1 MVTLKEIANVVG
13 VSTATVSR
21 VLNFDNTLSITAK
34 KRQAIIETAEAL
46 NYATPRNRNRAV
58 TQGLSK
64 VALVHFLRPEQELI
78 DPYYVGLRLGI
89 ESRCQ
94 ALKIETVKVY
104 HTDSKPDASLLQG
117 ASGVI
122 AIGHQESE
130 DIEWLT
136 RHARHLV
143 FADFVPPSDE
153 HDSISSD
160 LVTATRKLLNALKA
174 RGYQRIGFA
183 GWMEERSDDPYY
195 EIRCRTYI
203 QWMRENGEFDPE
215 ICATD
220 RAVERHTEQSGYRLG
235 ARLMEVKHRPD
246 AIVTCNDNIAVGLYR
261 AIQEKGLSIPD
272 DVAVAS
278 FNDISVAQFMNP
290 PLSTIRLPSEE
301 IGETAVELL
310 LERVG
315 GRELAKRIN
324 LSSQIV
330 WRASTRSQSQ
340 VVETTG

>member
-21 VLNFDNTLSITAK
+21 VLNFDATLSITAK

-46 NYATPRNRNRAV
+46 NYATPRNRNRANA
-58 TQGLSK
+58 QGLSK

-104 HTDSKPDASLLQG
+104 HTDSMPDASLLQG

-122 AIGHQESE
+122 AIGHHDRDE
-130 DIEWLT
+130 IAWLG
-136 RHARHLV
+136 RHARQLV

-153 HDSISSD
+153 YDSVSSD
-160 LVTATRKLLNALKA
+160 LVAATHKLLNALKE
-174 RGYQRIGFA
+174 RGYRRIGFA
-183 GWMEERSDDPYY
+183 GWMEERSDDPFY
-195 EIRCRTYI
+195 EIRCHSYI
-203 QWMRENGEFDPE
+203 KWMREHLDFDPE
-215 ICATD
+215 ICVTE
-220 RAVERHTEQSGYRLG
+220 RAADRHTEQSGYRLG
-235 ARLMEVKHRPD
+235 VRLMAARQRPEV
-246 AIVTCNDNIAVGLYR
+246 IVTCNDNIAIGLYR
-261 AIQEKGLSIPD
+261 AIQEKGLTVPD

-310 LERVG
+310 LERVA

-324 LSSQIV
+324 LASQIV
-330 WRASTRSQSQ
+330 WRRSTRNLP
-340 VVETTG
+340 

>member
-21 VLNFDNTLSITAK
+21 VLNFDATLSITAK

-46 NYATPRNRNRAV
+46 NYATPRNRNRANA
-58 TQGLSK
+58 QGLSK

-78 DPYYVGLRLGI
+78 DPYYVALRLGI

-104 HTDSKPDASLLQG
+104 HTDSMPDASLLQS

-122 AIGHQESE
+122 AIGHQEDE
-130 DIEWLT
+130 AIDWLT
-136 RHARHLV
+136 RHSRQVV

-153 HDSISSD
+153 HDSVASD
-160 LVTATRKLLNALKA
+160 LATATHKLLNALRA
-174 RGYQRIGFA
+174 QGYQRIGFA
-183 GWMEERSDDPYY
+183 GWMEERCDDPYY
-195 EIRCRTYI
+195 EVRCRSYI
-203 QWMRENGEFDPE
+203 QWMREHAEFDPA
-215 ICATD
+215 ICVTERSVD
-220 RAVERHTEQSGYRLG
+220 RHTERSGYRLG
-235 ARLMEVKHRPD
+235 QRLMALEQRPD
-246 AIVTCNDNIAVGLYR
+246 AIVTCNDNIAIGLYR
-261 AIQEKGLSIPD
+261 AIEEQGLTIPD

-290 PLSTIRLPSEE
+290 PLTTVRLPAEE
-301 IGETAVELL
+301 IGEAAVELL

-324 LSSQIV
+324 LSSHVV
-330 WRASTRSQSQ
+330 WRRSTHAKP
-340 VVETTG
+340 ETFAAA

>member
-21 VLNFDNTLSITAK
+21 VLNFDATLSITEV

-46 NYATPRNRNRAV
+46 NYATPRNRNRANS
-58 TQGLSK
+58 QGLSK

-122 AIGHQESE
+122 AIGHHEADE
-130 DIEWLT
+130 VAWLS

-143 FADFVPPSDE
+143 FADFTPPSDE
-153 HDSISSD
+153 YDSIASD
-160 LVTATRKLLNALKA
+160 LATAMRKLLNALKE
-174 RGYQRIGFA
+174 RGYRRIGFA
-183 GWMEERSDDPYY
+183 GWMEERSADPYY
-195 EIRCRTYI
+195 ELRCRTYI
-203 QWMRENGEFDPE
+203 QWMRDNDAFDPG
-215 ICATD
+215 ICVTE
-220 RAVERHTEQSGYRLG
+220 RAVDRHTELAGYRLG
-235 ARLMEVKHRPD
+235 QRLMEVRDRPD

-261 AIQEKGLSIPD
+261 AIQEKGLTIPD

-301 IGETAVELL
+301 IGEAAVELL

-324 LSSQIV
+324 LASQIV
-330 WRASTRSQSQ
+330 WRHSTR
-340 VVETTG
+340 